1 MVNWLDMERLGS
13 IRLSSSA
20 VTTGVLTIPA
30 REQLFLLCN
39 IAGYS
44 GGGDIASL
52 RFNGDTGTNYW
63 DRHITSVSGAT
74 PPVFVNVQT
83 ASTTLLRLAGNAV
96 TTGRS
101 VSVSI
106 MNLATVSKAVGI
118 SHIQTA
124 SGSAATVGGLDI
136 GGGEWV
142 NTSAQITSIEM
153 RTAGG
158 SVTMPAG
165 TGFTVFGCNP

>member
-1 MVNWLDMERLGS
+1 MPAVSWLDFERLGS

-30 REQLFLLCN
+30 REQLFLLIN
-39 IAGYS
+39 ITGYS

-63 DRHITSVSGAT
+63 DRHLICAQGAT
-74 PPVFVNVQT
+74 TFTNAQN
-83 ASTTLLRLAGNAV
+83 ASTTLIRLAAAA
-96 TTGRS
+96 TTQARS
-101 VSVSI
+101 VTVAI
-106 MNLATVSKAVGI
+106 MNLASVSKSVGI
-118 SHIQTA
+118 SHVQTNTGA
-124 SGSAATVGGLDI
+124 AATVGGLDV

-165 TGFTVFGCNP
+165 TGFTVYGSNP

>member
-30 REQLFLLCN
+30 REQLFLLIN

-44 GGGDIASL
+44 GSDIASL
-52 RFNGDTGTNYW
+52 RFNGDTGSNYW
-63 DRHITSVSGAT
+63 SRHLTWA
-74 PPVFVNVQT
+74 
-83 ASTTLLRLAGNAV
+83 ASTVTATDNVNISQSLLRLAGN
-96 TTGRS
+96 TTTQGRS
-101 VSVSI
+101 VSCSI

-118 SHIQTA
+118 SHIQTNT
-124 SGSAATVGGLDI
+124 GSAGTTGGGLLNI

-158 SVTMPAG
+158 SITMPAG